1 LEETG
6 HAFEF
11 RVGYCPHMHYHPDV
25 KLLNPIVFVLQA
37 KWRPFLLVFGENAFA
52 AEFLFDESLI
62 ILRIVLP
69 EV

>member
-1 LEETG
+1 
-6 HAFEF
+6 
-11 RVGYCPHMHYHPDV
+11 MHYHPDV